1 MKNINNLFQKVVLT
15 IIAFAAVCL
24 VVQNQII
31 IQKLNTQKNENQSP
45 FAAQVSN
52 KESRNFIMMPVNAD
66 GSIDVNVKKINE
78 TVNVNV
84 EEVGGHYTHG
94 KIKVVVQ

>member
-1 MKNINNLFQKVVLT
+1 
-15 IIAFAAVCL
+15 
-24 VVQNQII
+24 
-31 IQKLNTQKNENQSP
+31 
-45 FAAQVSN
+45 
-52 KESRNFIMMPVNAD
+52 MMPVNAD